1 MHPSRSPLARA
12 AEFAHH
18 HFLGFVVLT
27 YAGAALCPAPGLAL
41 AGFDPGAFLPGRPA
55 LPVPKL
61 LLAGLLFTA
70 GLGVC
75 PRAVLDIARRPRLL
89 LAGLLARLLVPLGLV
104 ALAAGLLA
112 RWHNPAEVACVVAGL
127 GLVAAMPVAGSSVA
141 WAGRGGGCPAL
152 SVGLVVASTL
162 LSPLTTP
169 LALSAAGTL
178 AGVGGTTETAGPAA
192 ATLVAFVVVPTAA
205 GLAVR
210 AALGAGWAGRR
221 RDAMRAFSAAAVLIL
236 CYANAAGALPQVVR
250 HPDWDFLAV
259 AAAASL
265 GLCGGSFA
273 AGWWVGRRLGS
284 GSQSGVS
291 LAYGL
296 GMSNNGGG
304 LVTAS
309 ALALPADALLPVLA
323 YNLIQH
329 LAAGVVGRLAGRG
342 EAPPA

>member
-1 MHPSRSPLARA
+1 MRPPRSPLGRA
-12 AEFAHH
+12 AEFVHH
-18 HFLGFVVLT
+18 HFLGLVVLT
-27 YAGAALCPAPGLAL
+27 YAGAALCPAPGLVL
-41 AGFDPGAFLPGRPA
+41 AGLDPGGLLPGRPA

-61 LLAGLLFTA
+61 LLAGLLFAA

-75 PRAVLDIARRPRLL
+75 PRAVLDVARRPRLL

-104 ALAAGLLA
+104 ALTARLLA
-112 RWHNPAEVACVVAGL
+112 GWHNPAEVACVVAGL

-169 LALSAAGTL
+169 LALSAAATL
-178 AGVGGTTETAGPAA
+178 AGVGGTAEAVGPAG

-221 RDAMRAFSAAAVLIL
+221 RDGMRAFAAAAVLLL
-236 CYANAAGALPQVVR
+236 CYVNAAGALPQVAR

-259 AAAASL
+259 TAAACL

-284 GSQSGVS
+284 GAPPGVS

-296 GMSNNGGG
+296 GMSNNGSG
-304 LVTAS
+304 LVTAT

-329 LAAGVVGRLAGRG
+329 LAAGVVGRLAGRVG
-342 EAPPA
+342 PRPA